1 MMVSIPALLVLVF
14 AAGAQMLSV
23 AMSDR
28 YAGEPQVVALPS
40 AYDPLAA
47 ASPYAGAHPSRKDR
61 PPDPYPYP
69 VPIGQAGPVM
79 PTFADSLDYP
89 FACRTEGSL
98 SGQPLVDNQDGAGT
112 AVYALDAAGKKTTQ
126 IVGYSKDCS
135 LNTRVLYYYRSRES
149 GRFLPFEAQPDDVQ
163 EISIDG
169 QTIPFVVRLE
179 IGTINR
185 HIYIIALLRGP
196 NDTAASPDLSYWNR
210 KLIYLLRGGV
220 GIGRR
225 QGRITPDYVP
235 SRSLAELQQGYA
247 IVHST
252 ANQTATSYDIELAED
267 TMARVKR
274 QFTARYGEPIYTLGI
289 GKSGGAIQQYLIGQN
304 RPGLLDA
311 GIALYSYPDMVT
323 QITRVMD
330 CELLEY
336 YFDVIDAGNDKWK
349 TWSQRSWIEGF
360 NARDDLPNVFERL
373 RALQA
378 VRLGRWP
385 KWSRGHTECTRSW
398 RNLTPQIANP
408 RYTYFASLFAPK
420 VVRQVPFTYWDNLK
434 RVYGTDESG
443 LARRTYDNV
452 GVQYGLAALKRQQIS
467 IAEFLKLNDNIGG
480 WKAAAEMQP
489 ERFWR
494 FGGARSRLADLSIW
508 SHHNM
513 TAVES
518 ADRPAPRSE
527 GDVEAIAAAYRS
539 GQVFLGELSMPII
552 DLRHYLEADLD
563 MHHSLQSFAARLRML
578 HQQGHAD
585 NQIIWF
591 AKHPYTPQ
599 DDAIELLDR
608 WLEKMRADASLSV
621 VAARPADAS
630 DRCYSDTGQ
639 IIASGDTVWNG
650 AWNGKQNGAC
660 MKVYPIYSNPR
671 IVAGDDYA
679 GDIMKCHLQSVDAAI
694 GNGVYAP
701 IDVAAYR
708 DELHRVFQAGV
719 CDYSRGDAGR
729 PEDLLSKSRSLM
741 RRRSAS
747 VTRNSEPYIS
757 APITQSYILPT
768 SIDESESGT
777 PNIEE

>member
-1 MMVSIPALLVLVF
+1 MTWTWRKKLVVSILAMLLLVC
-14 AAGAQMLSV
+14 AAGIHMLNGV
-23 AMSDR
+23 TSDR
-28 YAGEPQVVALPS
+28 YAGQPQVIGLPS
-40 AYDPLAA
+40 GFDPLAA
-47 ASPYAGAHPSRKDR
+47 ASPYTGVHPSRKDR

-69 VPIGQAGPVM
+69 IPIGLPGPVM
-79 PTFADSLDYP
+79 PVFGDSLDYP
-89 FACRTEGSL
+89 FACRSEGSL
-98 SGQPLVDNQDGAGT
+98 LGQPLVDNQDGAGT
-112 AVYALDAAGKKTTQ
+112 AVYALDEDGKKTAQ
-126 IVGYSKDCS
+126 IVGYSKNCS

-149 GRFLPFEAQPDDVQ
+149 GRFLPFEGQPDDV
-163 EISIDG
+163 EEVLVNG

-185 HIYIIALLRGP
+185 HIYIVALLRGP
-196 NDTAASPDLSYWNR
+196 NDAAESPDLTYWNR

-225 QGRITPDYVP
+225 QGRISPDYVP

-252 ANQTATSYDIELAED
+252 ANQTSTSYDIELAED

-274 QFTARYGEPIYTLGI
+274 QFTARYGEPTYTIGI

-311 GIALYSYPDMVT
+311 GIAWYSFPDTVT

-336 YFDVIDAGNDKWK
+336 YFDVIDADNDKWK

-360 NARDDLPNVFERL
+360 NARDDLPNDFERL

-378 VRLGRWP
+378 IRLGQWP

-408 RYTYFASLFAPK
+408 RYTYFASLFAPEILQ
-420 VVRQVPFTYWDNLK
+420 QVPFTYWDNLK
-434 RVYGTDESG
+434 RAYGTDDSG

-452 GVQYGLAALKRQQIS
+452 GVQYGLEALKRQQIS
-467 IAEFLKLNDNIGG
+467 IAEFLQLNDNIGG
-480 WKAAAEMQP
+480 WKPAVDMQP

-494 FGGARSRLADLSIW
+494 SGGAKSRLADISIW
-508 SHHNM
+508 SHQNM
-513 TAVES
+513 TTTAS
-518 ADRPAPRSE
+518 TDRPAPRSE
-527 GDVEAIAAAYRS
+527 GDVGAIAAAYRS

-552 DLRHYLEADLD
+552 DLRHYLEPELD
-563 MHHSLQSFAARLRML
+563 MHHSLQSFSARLRML
-578 HQQGHAD
+578 RQQGHAD

-591 AKHPYTPQ
+591 AKHPYSPQ
-599 DDAIELLDR
+599 GDALELLDH
-608 WLEKMRADASLSV
+608 WIENMQADASLSV
-621 VAARPADAS
+621 VEARPVDAS

-639 IIASGDTVWNG
+639 IIASGDAVWNG
-650 AWNGKQNGAC
+650 VWNGKENGEC
-660 MKVYPIYSNPR
+660 MNVYPMYSDPR
-671 IVAGDDYA
+671 LVAGDDYA

-701 IDVAAYR
+701 IDVSAHR
-708 DELHRVFQAGV
+708 DELHRVFRAGV
-719 CDYSRGDAGR
+719 CNYSRGDVGR
-729 PEDLLSKSRSLM
+729 PEDVLSKRPE
-741 RRRSAS
+741 
-747 VTRNSEPYIS
+747 NP
-757 APITQSYILPT
+757 
-768 SIDESESGT
+768 
-777 PNIEE
+777 